1 MEICERDVGSWI
13 TPGVTFVD
21 STCILW
27 PTEANLQERPASL
40 TITMMTF
47 FVWRLQM
54 QVFQKPKV
62 KTVTIPRLLRREKT
76 KGL

>member
-1 MEICERDVGSWI
+1 MEICEISVGRWI
-13 TPGVTFVD
+13 TPSVIFLD
-21 STCILW
+21 STFILCL
-27 PTEANLQERPASL
+27 TQADRQELPAYL

-47 FVWRLQM
+47 FVWHVQM

-62 KTVTIPRLLRREKT
+62 KTVIIPRLLRREKM